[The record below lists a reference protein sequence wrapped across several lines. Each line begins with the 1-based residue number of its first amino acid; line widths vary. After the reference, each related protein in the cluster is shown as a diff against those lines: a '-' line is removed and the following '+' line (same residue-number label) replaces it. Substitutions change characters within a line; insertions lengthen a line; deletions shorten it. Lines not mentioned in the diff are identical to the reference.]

1 MPRRLAPALRA
12 ALRGGGEAKRSLPEN
27 RPILLVGGA
36 TTTVRRYA
44 AHPHLGRLVQ
54 PRSRNRL
61 DEVASSGLWWGGDN
75 DCFQGLD
82 PDEYFVMLNQ
92 IAAVDTS
99 RLLFVTVPD
108 VVADSHGT
116 LALFRAWLPALRRRG
131 LPAALVAQDG
141 LTPEQVPWGDLA
153 ALFIGGSTA
162 WKEGIEAAALIQAA
176 REREIWVHVGR
187 VNTERRLRYFDAL
200 GIDSFDGTQFS
211 MFPDTYIPSWL
222 ERLEHRQL
230 GMTEAFQ

>member
-1 MPRRLAPALRA
+1 MRRRTTTAQ
-12 ALRGGGEAKRSLPEN
+12 RGGGGGESSLPKN
-27 RPILLVGGA
+27 RPLLLVSGA
-36 TTTVRRYA
+36 TTTVRRHA
-44 AHPHLGRLVQ
+44 GHPHLGRLIQ
-54 PRSRNRL
+54 PRNRNRL
-61 DEVASSGLWWGGDN
+61 DEVVASGMWWAADN

-99 RLLFVTVPD
+99 KLLFVPSPD
-108 VVADSHGT
+108 VVGDSHGT

-131 LPAALVAQDG
+131 LPAALVAQDS
-141 LTPEQVPWGDLA
+141 LTPDQVPWGELG

-162 WKEGIEAAALIQAA
+162 WKEGEDAEALIRAAQA
-176 REREIWVHVGR
+176 RKVWVHVGR
-187 VNTERRLRYFDAL
+187 VNTERRLRLLDAI

-222 ERLEHRQL
+222 RRLEHRQMGL
-230 GMTEAFQ
+230 F